1 MLRYSTNK
9 VQLAAVC
16 IALLLPLCSL
26 AQLKEKEIFA
36 LIDTSMNLTPG
47 DMDKAEKYALRA
59 LAMASQLDTE
69 LDSMLTRSYL
79 TMGVVQYFRS
89 RNNLAASYYQKALR
103 TTYGQQRNVLAA
115 AIWNNL
121 GILHDQQDNL
131 KEALNA
137 YTRALRISEH
147 LGDSAGMAKRWV
159 NIAMVESKV
168 KNYPRAFQLSEQA
181 LAYASRSKDSLTM
194 AQSHQ
199 NLAKF
204 YDENKQPAPTLF
216 HLQKALALYRQLGDV
231 YHHSLILLNLALYQ
245 IDQGDYASAEA
256 NLTEAMRVCEE
267 QQFGHNIP
275 LVYLRRAELALQ
287 RGDNYPQALA
297 DLDKAEQL
305 YTANDRLDRLPSV
318 QSVRLKIFARQ
329 GDYPR
334 FEQAFQQYTDLS
346 QKNTSRMALAAY
358 EEMQAL
364 YELDQKTARIGELQ
378 EDVNARKRQLTYL
391 LLALLLIGGAAA
403 IVTYQHLRLRRYM
416 KTLFQLNKEQ
426 ANQPM
431 IATVEAEVPVEATN
445 EDQQLH
451 RLYLDLV
458 RQLEKEK
465 WYLDAGLSL
474 QELSTRM
481 ASNKTYISQAVNTYS
496 GTNVN
501 GLLNRLRVNEA
512 RRLLLDQQQEL
523 SLTEVASRSG
533 FANRVSFYR
542 QFKELTGF
550 SPIEFQ
556 ALCKKPSFSQQP
568 DQASANDDYTA

>member
-9 VQLAAVC
+9 LQLIAVC
-16 IALLLPLCSL
+16 MAVLLPLFSF

-47 DMDKAEKYALRA
+47 DMENAEKYALRA
-59 LAMASQLDTE
+59 LAMASQLDTR

-103 TTYGQQRNVLAA
+103 TTYGQQQNVLAA

-131 KEALNA
+131 KEALEA

-147 LGDSAGMAKRWV
+147 LRDSAGMAKRWV

-168 KNYPRAFQLSEQA
+168 KNYPRALQLSEQA
-181 LAYASRSKDSLTM
+181 LAYASRHKDSLTM

-204 YDENKQPAPTLF
+204 YEETKQPVPCLF
-216 HLQKALALYRQLGDV
+216 HLQQARGLYQKLGDV
-231 YHHSLILLNLALYQ
+231 YHHSLILLNTALYKMN
-245 IDQGDYASAEA
+245 QGDYAGAEES
-256 NLTEAMRVCEE
+256 LTEAMHICEA
-267 QQFGHNIP
+267 QGFVTNIP
-275 LVYLRRAELALQ
+275 LVHLRRAELALK
-287 RGDNYPQALA
+287 RGESFPQALA

-305 YTANDRLDRLPSV
+305 YRDNDRFDRLPGV
-318 QSVRLKIFARQ
+318 YSVRMKIFARQ
-329 GDYPR
+329 GDYTR
-334 FEQAFQQYTDLS
+334 FEQAYQQYTELTE
-346 QKNTSRMALAAY
+346 KNTSRMALAAY

-364 YELDQKTARIGELQ
+364 YELDKKTARIGELQ
-378 EDVNARKRQLTYL
+378 QDIDERKRQLIYL
-391 LLALLLIGGAAA
+391 LLILLLIGGAAA

-481 ASNKTYISQAVNTYS
+481 ASNKTYISQAVNMYS

-512 RRLLLDQQQEL
+512 RRLLLDQREEL
-523 SLTEVASRSG
+523 PLTEVARQSG

-550 SPIEFQ
+550 SPVEFQ
-556 ALCKKPSFSQQP
+556 VLCKKPAFSQQS
-568 DQASANDDYTA
+568 DQASANDDYTT